1 MIPIKKSWLI
11 TFRLRYM
18 GTKDAAQQPD
28 IPVSVAYLTYPR
40 SNSSS
45 NLIMATA
52 FHARRPDGT
61 ATTTSTLMP

>member
-18 GTKDAAQQPD
+18 GKKDAAQQPD
-28 IPVSVAYLTYPR
+28 IPVSVVYLTYPR

-52 FHARRPDGT
+52 FHARPDGT
-61 ATTTSTLMP
+61 VTTTSTLMP